1 MKPLAGRDWRFR
13 ILTAQAAADSLSRI
27 KQAADDDRW
36 QRVGDG
42 GIRNPAG
49 LDGCSPGGNLVYKV
63 FSETDADALM
73 HANPLACTGFEPAKR
88 IPP

>member
-1 MKPLAGRDWRFR
+1 MVKSLAGRDWRFR

-49 LDGCSPGGNLVYKV
+49 LDGCSPE
-63 FSETDADALM
+63 ETLYIRCFRRRTRM
-73 HANPLACTGFEPAKR
+73 H
-88 IPP
+88 